1 MSHIC
6 CGLTLPGHLTIGPQ
20 IVVSYVGVLETF
32 YIVAMFEIVDLVVRQ
47 FRTHSAAKTESTT
60 FFPLALS

>member
-6 CGLTLPGHLTIGPQ
+6 RGLTLSGYLTIIGPKV
-20 IVVSYVGVLETF
+20 VVSYVGVETF
-32 YIVAMFEIVDLVVRQ
+32 YIVAMLEIVDLARQ
-47 FRTHSAAKTESTT
+47 FAAKTESTT